1 MVSHSPLWCYE
12 DNDDDDDDGFL
23 TFALL
28 AQANKALNRSDSSLF
43 CRDTVSIRVRAIFF
57 RSSVSLHSKAQTSI

>member
-12 DNDDDDDDGFL
+12 DNDDDGFL

-57 RSSVSLHSKAQTSI
+57 RSSVSLLSKAQTSI

>member
-12 DNDDDDDDGFL
+12 DNDDDDDDFL
-23 TFALL
+23 TVALL

-43 CRDTVSIRVRAIFF
+43 CRDTGSIRVRAIFF
-57 RSSVSLHSKAQTSI
+57 RSSVSLLSKAQTSI